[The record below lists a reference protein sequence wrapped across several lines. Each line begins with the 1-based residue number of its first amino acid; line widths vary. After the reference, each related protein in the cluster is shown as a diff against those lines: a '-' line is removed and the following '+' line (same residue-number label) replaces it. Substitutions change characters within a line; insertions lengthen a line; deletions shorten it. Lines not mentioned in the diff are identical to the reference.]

1 MAALLRSTK
10 SLIAVALVG
19 AACAGFAGCGV
30 KGPLEPPPG
39 AKAAGDAKSAESADP
54 GKNSDAPPKPH
65 ESLPSRPASAVSAA
79 LTVVLTLPAF
89 SGDAGA
95 FHPLEALPCI
105 TFSTSPASS
114 MRRT

>member
-65 ESLPSRPASAVSAA
+65 ESFL
-79 LTVVLTLPAF
+79 L
-89 SGDAGA
+89 D
-95 FHPLEALPCI
+95 PLL
-105 TFSTSPASS
+105 
-114 MRRT
+114 R